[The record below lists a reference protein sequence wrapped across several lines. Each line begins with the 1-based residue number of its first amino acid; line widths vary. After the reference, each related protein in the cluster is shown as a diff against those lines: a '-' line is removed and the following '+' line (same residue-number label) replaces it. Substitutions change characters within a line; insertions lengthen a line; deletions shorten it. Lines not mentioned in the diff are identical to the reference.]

1 MDTHLS
7 EIANLLRV
15 QFGNHLERIL
25 FFGSRA
31 RGDASLES
39 DLDCLLVFD
48 DVTPKVKKQLDQL
61 SSRWLLEKGIVFA
74 WVAMSDADLKRL
86 RYEPFLQNAQREGIA
101 A

>member
-1 MDTHLS
+1 MDSKLK
-7 EIANLLRV
+7 EIASLLRA
-15 QFGNHLERIL
+15 QFGSCLGRIL

-31 RGDASLES
+31 RGDASPES

-48 DVTPKVKKQLDQL
+48 EVTPQVKEQLERL
-61 SSRWLLEKGIVFA
+61 SSKWLLERGIVFA
-74 WVAMSDADLKRL
+74 WVAVSHADLERL

>member
-1 MDTHLS
+1 MDVRLN
-7 EIANLLRV
+7 EIAGLLRD

-31 RGDASLES
+31 RGDASPES

-48 DVTPKVKKQLDQL
+48 EVTSKVKEQLDQL
-61 SSRWLLEKGIVFA
+61 SSKWLLEQGIVFA
-74 WVAMSDADLKRL
+74 WVAVSDADLKRF